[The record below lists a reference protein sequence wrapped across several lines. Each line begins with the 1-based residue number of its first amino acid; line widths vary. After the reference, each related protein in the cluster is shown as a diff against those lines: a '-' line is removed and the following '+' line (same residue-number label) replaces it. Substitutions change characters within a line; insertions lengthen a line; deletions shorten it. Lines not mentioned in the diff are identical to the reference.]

1 MPGRLT
7 RIDGRLLRPAL
18 RAGSARVLAAT
29 GLLNRINVYPV
40 PDGDTGTNLAMTLSA
55 VDQALAGSA
64 SCNAGEVLALAADA
78 ALDGARGN
86 SGAIMAAFLQGL
98 ADAVA
103 GQRCIDAAQLAAA
116 FANADRYARGAL
128 EAPEEGTILTAISAA
143 ARALAEAGGEP
154 RADLRAILPLA
165 LAATRA
171 AVAHTVEMLP
181 VLRRAAVED
190 AGARGFLL
198 LFEGAVEATP
208 GLPPGESLADAG
220 NATGCAAQDALHAS
234 WPAEAAGAGRYC
246 TECVISGT
254 GIDRQ
259 RLREALAALGH
270 SLVVAGNRDKLRIHI
285 HSDTPAAVFALA
297 AGYGLVAQQKADD
310 MDRQAQACSERHQEA
325 VVLTDTG
332 ADLPGEICDELGIHT
347 VPLRLH
353 FGERSFLDRLG
364 MTPAEF
370 LREVATSNV
379 HPKTSQ
385 PAPGDLRR
393 SYDFLASHYGHVISL
408 TLLGRASGTL
418 QASRAAA
425 QRSRDPQR
433 ITVIDSHSISVG
445 QGLIAMY
452 AAECARAELPL
463 PVILSAVQRAI
474 ATTCLWATVA
484 DLDYAIRGGRLP
496 RLAAWLAA
504 ILPVLPV
511 LRVGGGR
518 IGIAGLI
525 RRGGDPV
532 PALLRQLLR
541 HADRS
546 RRYRFAIAHAGCPER
561 AARLRDALAAAWPQ
575 ADAIYLVELGA
586 AASVHAGPG
595 ALGIAALEYQPPEA
609 LRPPA

>member
-7 RIDGRLLRPAL
+7 RLDGRLLRLAL

-64 SCNAGEVLALAADA
+64 SGNAGEVLALAADA

-86 SGAIMAAFLQGL
+86 SGAIIAAFLQGL
-98 ADAVA
+98 ADTAA
-103 GQRCIDAAQLAAA
+103 GQRRIDAAQLAAA
-116 FANADRYARGAL
+116 FANAGRYARAAL

-143 ARALAEAGGEP
+143 AQALAGASGER

-165 LAATRA
+165 LAATRE
-171 AVAHTVEMLP
+171 AVAHTPEMLP
-181 VLRRAAVED
+181 ALRRAGVED

-208 GLPPGESLADAG
+208 GLPPEDDMAS
-220 NATGCAAQDALHAS
+220 AASSAMEEALHAS

-246 TECVISGT
+246 TECVISGG

-259 RLREALAALGH
+259 RLRAALATLGH
-270 SLVVAGNRDKLRIHI
+270 SLVVAGSRDKLRIHI
-285 HSDTPAAVFALA
+285 HSDSPAAVFALA

-310 MDRQAQACSERHQEA
+310 MDRQAQACGAGHPQA

-332 ADLPGEICDELGIHT
+332 ADLPGEIFDELGIHT

-353 FGERSFLDRLG
+353 FGERSFLDKLG

-370 LREVATSNV
+370 LREVAASSV

-463 PVILSAVQRAI
+463 PVILDAVRRA
-474 ATTCLWATVA
+474 AASTRLWATVA

-504 ILPVLPV
+504 VLPVLPV
-511 LRVGGGR
+511 LRIGGGR

-525 RRGGDPV
+525 RRGRDPV

-541 HADRS
+541 HADRT

-575 ADAIYLVELGA
+575 ADGIYLVELGA

-595 ALGIAALEYQPPEA
+595 ALGVAALEYQPPEA